1 MDDAFLKVRS
11 IRPDAILV
19 VADPLLANLQPKIAE
34 FLIQNRLPS
43 IYTYRE
49 QVLAGGLISYAT
61 NYYELFRRA
70 ATVADK
76 ILKGAKPSNL
86 PVEQPTKFELV
97 INLKTAKA
105 LGLTVPPDV
114 APRRRGDRMRRREF
128 ITLLGG
134 AVAAWP
140 LAARAQKR
148 SYRIGWLVFGGTTL
162 GPIDQSLKDALAQ
175 AGLVDGRNIE
185 IIFRYANGNSDRLR
199 ELAAELVAQK
209 PDLLLAVGG
218 DLIKALFEASKG
230 SIPIVGGV
238 SDSPIRAGAAVSLA
252 RPSKNFTGVT
262 FLTDEMAAKRMEL
275 LKEVAPNARRVAV
288 IFNPQHFDD
297 EVTFARRGAET
308 LGIELTTH
316 PINSAADLDAAL
328 HAASAGGADSLF
340 VISSRVT
347 GLVAGKIAQHGQER
361 RLPVIASWREFVAS
375 GALLSYGPSRIFEA
389 KRLAGYVQKILNGA
403 KPADLPIEQP
413 VKFELVINLKTAKA
427 LSLNVPLPL
436 LDRADELI
444 E

>member
-1 MDDAFLKVRS
+1 
-11 IRPDAILV
+11 
-19 VADPLLANLQPKIAE
+19 
-34 FLIQNRLPS
+34 
-43 IYTYRE
+43 
-49 QVLAGGLISYAT
+49 
-61 NYYELFRRA
+61 
-70 ATVADK
+70 
-76 ILKGAKPSNL
+76 
-86 PVEQPTKFELV
+86 
-97 INLKTAKA
+97 
-105 LGLTVPPDV
+105 
-114 APRRRGDRMRRREF
+114 MRRREF

-148 SYRIGWLVFGGTTL
+148 SSRIGWLVFGGTTL

-238 SDSPIRAGAAVSLA
+238 SDSPIRMGAAVSLA

>member
-1 MDDAFLKVRS
+1 M
-11 IRPDAILV
+11 
-19 VADPLLANLQPKIAE
+19 Q
-34 FLIQNRLPS
+34 
-43 IYTYRE
+43 
-49 QVLAGGLISYAT
+49 
-61 NYYELFRRA
+61 RR
-70 ATVADK
+70 K
-76 ILKGAKPSNL
+76 
-86 PVEQPTKFELV
+86 
-97 INLKTAKA
+97 
-105 LGLTVPPDV
+105 
-114 APRRRGDRMRRREF
+114 F

-134 AVAAWP
+134 AAVAWP
-140 LAARAQKR
+140 LKARAQKP
-148 SYRIGWLVFGGTTL
+148 SYRIGWLVFGGATL

-175 AGLVDGRNIE
+175 AGLIDGRNIE
-185 IIFRYANGNSDRLR
+185 IVFRYANGNSDRLA

-238 SDSPIRAGAAVSLA
+238 SDSPIRMGTAVSLA

-275 LKEVAPNARRVAV
+275 LKEVAPNVRRVAV

-308 LGIELTTH
+308 LGIELTTY
-316 PINSAADLDAAL
+316 PISNVADLNQTL
-328 HAASAGGADSLF
+328 HAASVDGADSLF
-340 VISSRVT
+340 VISSRLT
-347 GLVAGKIAQHGQER
+347 GLVAGTIAQHGQER

-389 KRLAGYVQKILNGA
+389 KRVAGYVQKVLNGA

-427 LSLNVPLPL
+427 LGLNVPPPL
-436 LDRADELI
+436 LDRADEVI